1 MIDFP
6 DYKKTIKFDIWDT
19 VGQEKYRSLAKIFYK
34 DAKIIIFVY
43 DITSEFTFNSL
54 KDFWYKE
61 SINNADNDP
70 IFAVVANKID
80 LYKKQVIDNRTGKS
94 YADEINAIFQTTS
107 AMSNSGINS
116 LFDHLGKRFINPD
129 YDYKLDE
136 EEIKEKYLKRKKE
149 ENEDDNNQKK
159 EAKGLTIKIDN
170 DKDSFH

>member
-1 MIDFP
+1 
-6 DYKKTIKFDIWDT
+6 
-19 VGQEKYRSLAKIFYK
+19 
-34 DAKIIIFVY
+34 
-43 DITSEFTFNSL
+43 
-54 KDFWYKE
+54 
-61 SINNADNDP
+61 
-70 IFAVVANKID
+70 
-80 LYKKQVIDNRTGKS
+80 
-94 YADEINAIFQTTS
+94 
-107 AMSNSGINS
+107 MSNSGINS